1 MKLKIL
7 LVLGLFPLVLT
18 SQTFQIS
25 GSVKDTDGVPL
36 PLANVLLL
44 RAQDSAQIKGTS
56 ADDIGRFTLKDIEED
71 LYFLQAT
78 YFGYKSVLVP
88 LEVRSDIRIG
98 ALIMEEEG
106 ESLDEVVVTGQRP
119 TIERQADRIVFN
131 VENTVIS
138 EGSTWDIL
146 RKAPGVVT
154 VQDNLEIRGQTAT
167 VYLND
172 RKVQLSQSEIL
183 DLLKGLDGN
192 AISSVEVIPVPP
204 ASFEA
209 EDGPVLNIRTRQNI
223 LPGYKGSVRG
233 QYTQAV
239 FPKYSFATS
248 HYFKGEKFGVFANY
262 SINPRKT
269 LRELEND
276 VNFIDDQNTVFSRW
290 STDTEEVSRTQ
301 AQQLNLI
308 LDYDLSDRDQLNLTS
323 NVTVS
328 PNKTYD
334 YNLQTVMRNGAGAV
348 DSTLQTFQDTREDQI
363 STSLDLNY
371 TRKLKKEGATLKAN
385 GHYTYYEETGG
396 QEGLTTYFDPSGA
409 FLRDFAFSTDA
420 EQFIDI
426 FTGQADWYTP
436 ITSGSFEAGFKGSFI
451 RSRNTIEYFI
461 GQDNQRSFD
470 IDLSDRFNYDEE
482 VYAAYASLNKNWDPW
497 TVKLGLRVEQT
508 EVKAES
514 LTLNEINR
522 QSYLEFFP
530 SVFVSRDLSET
541 QSMSFSYA
549 RRLTRPNY
557 ADLNPFRFFLNEND
571 FVQGNPNLVPAF
583 SHNFNLNWSHND
595 TFYVDLYYRD
605 NGNFLATVSFQ
616 DNDNL
621 TLRET
626 KQNVAGSRSYG
637 LDFTVSTPITS
648 FWYLYSYSSLFYEE
662 NSIFAEESAIETYR
676 NEVTGLYGYLNN
688 SLTLSKDGSLTGE
701 VNVLYLSGFLDGASR
716 MSETVTLDLG
726 VRKTLWDDRAVI
738 SLVAEDVLG
747 LANATY
753 TTRYANQDIRYFS
766 RPETRFVRLSFT
778 YNFGNFRLQ
787 NRDTDLDK
795 DELQRIENE

>member
-7 LVLGLFPLVLT
+7 LLLGLFPLVLT

-25 GSVKDTDGVPL
+25 GSVKDTDGIPL

-56 ADDIGRFTLKDIEED
+56 ADDIGRFTLRDIEED

-98 ALIMEEEG
+98 ALIMEEEA
-106 ESLDEVVVTGQRP
+106 ENLDEVVVTGQRP
-119 TIERQADRIVFN
+119 TIERQADRVVFN

-146 RKAPGVVT
+146 RNAPGVVT

-239 FPKYSFATS
+239 FPKYSFSTS

-262 SINPRKT
+262 SISPRKA
-269 LRELEND
+269 LLELEND
-276 VNFIDDQNTVFSRW
+276 VNFINDQNTVFSRW
-290 STDTEEVSRTQ
+290 QSDTERVSRTQ

-308 LDYDLSDRDQLNLTS
+308 LDYDLSERDQLNLTS
-323 NVTVS
+323 NVTYS
-328 PNKTYD
+328 PNKSDAYT
-334 YNLQTVMRNGAGAV
+334 LQTIMRNGAGAV
-348 DSTLQTFQDTREDQI
+348 DSTLQTLQQTEADQLN
-363 STSLDLNY
+363 TSLDLNY
-371 TRKLKKEGATLKAN
+371 TRKLKKDGATLKAN
-385 GHYTYYEETGG
+385 GHYTYYEVSSG
-396 QEGLTTYFDPSGA
+396 QDGLSTYFDPSGA
-409 FLRDFAFSTDA
+409 FLRDFPFSTDA
-420 EQFIDI
+420 EQYIDI
-426 FTGQADWYTP
+426 FTGQLDWSTP
-436 ITSGSFEAGFKGSFI
+436 ITSGSFEAGVKGSFI
-451 RSRNTIEYFI
+451 RSRNTIEYFA
-461 GQDNQRSFD
+461 GDDNQRSFD
-470 IDLSDRFNYDEE
+470 IALSDRFNYDEE
-482 VYAAYASLNKNWDPW
+482 VYAGYATLNKNWDPW
-497 TVKLGLRVEQT
+497 TLKIGLRAEQT

-514 LTLNEINR
+514 LTLAEINR

-530 SVFVSRDLSET
+530 SVFLSRDLTET
-541 QSMSFSYA
+541 QSLSFSYA

-557 ADLNPFRFFLNEND
+557 ADLNPFRFFLNENE
-571 FVQGNPNLVPAF
+571 FQQGNPNLVPAF
-583 SHNFNLNWSHND
+583 SHNFNLNWSLND
-595 TFYVDLYYRD
+595 TFFVDLYYRD
-605 NGNFLATVSFQ
+605 NGNYLATVSFQ
-616 DNDNL
+616 DNENL
-621 TLRET
+621 TLRQTE
-626 KQNVAGSRSYG
+626 QNVAGSLSYG

-662 NSIFAEESAIETYR
+662 NTIFAEESDIETYV
-676 NEVTGLYGYLNN
+676 NKLTGFYGYLGN
-688 SLTLSKDGSLTGE
+688 SFTLSNDGNLTGE
-701 VNVLYLSGFLDGASR
+701 ANLLYLSGFLDGAFLI
-716 MSETVTLDLG
+716 SEAITLNLG
-726 VRKTLWDDRAVI
+726 LRKTLWDDRAVI
-738 SLVAEDVLG
+738 SLTVEDVLG
-747 LANATY
+747 RTNAPKAA
-753 TTRYANQDIRYFS
+753 RYANQDISFFWRQ
-766 RPETRFVRLSFT
+766 ETRFVRLGFT

-787 NRDTDLDK
+787 NRNADLDK

>member
-1 MKLKIL
+1 M
-7 LVLGLFPLVLT
+7 
-18 SQTFQIS
+18 
-25 GSVKDTDGVPL
+25 PL

-98 ALIMEEEG
+98 ALIMEEEV

-396 QEGLTTYFDPSGA
+396 QAGLTTYFDPSGA

-766 RPETRFVRLSFT
+766 RPETRFVRLGFT

>member
-7 LVLGLFPLVLT
+7 LLLGLFPLVLT
-18 SQTFQIS
+18 SQSFQIS

-44 RAQDSAQIKGTS
+44 RARDSAQIKGTS
-56 ADDIGRFTLKDIEED
+56 ADDIGRFTLKDIEGD

-106 ESLDEVVVTGQRP
+106 ESLNEVVVTGQRP

-131 VENTVIS
+131 VENTVVS

-172 RKVQLSQSEIL
+172 RKVQLSQDEIL

-223 LPGYKGSVRG
+223 VPGYKGSVRG

-239 FPKYSFATS
+239 FPKYSFSTS
-248 HYFKGEKFGVFANY
+248 HYYKGEKFGIFANY
-262 SINPRKT
+262 SISPRKT
-269 LRELEND
+269 FRELEND
-276 VNFIDDQNTVFSRW
+276 VNFINDQDAVFSRW
-290 STDTEEVSRTQ
+290 RTDTEEVIRTQ

-308 LDYDLSDRDQLNLTS
+308 LDYDISERDQLNLTS
-323 NVTVS
+323 NVTFS
-328 PNKTYD
+328 PNKTYT
-334 YNLQTVMRNGAGAV
+334 YNLETVMRNGAGAV
-348 DSTLQTFQDTREDQI
+348 DSTLQTFQQTGADQI
-363 STSLDLNY
+363 NSSVDLNY
-371 TRKLKKEGATLKAN
+371 TRKLKKEGATFKAN
-385 GHYTYYEETGG
+385 GHYTYYEETSA
-396 QEGLTTYFDPSGA
+396 QDGLTTYFDPSGA
-409 FLRDFAFSTDA
+409 FLRDFAFFTDA
-420 EQFIDI
+420 EQDIDI

-436 ITSGSFEAGFKGSFI
+436 ITSGSFEAGVKGSFI
-451 RSRNTIEYFI
+451 RSRNTIEYLI
-461 GQDNQRSFD
+461 GQDDQRSFD

-482 VYAAYASLNKNWDPW
+482 VYAAYVSLNKNWDPW
-497 TVKLGLRVEQT
+497 MLKLGLRAEQT

-514 LTLNEINR
+514 LTLDEINR

-530 SVFVSRDLSET
+530 SVFISRDLTET
-541 QSMSFSYA
+541 QSMSVSYA
-549 RRLTRPNY
+549 RGLIRPNY

-583 SHNFNLNWSHND
+583 NHEFNLNWTLND
-595 TFYVDLYYRD
+595 TFFVDLYYRD
-605 NGNFLATVSFQ
+605 NGRDLVTIGFQ
-616 DNDNL
+616 DNENL
-621 TLRET
+621 ILRET
-626 KQNVAGSRSYG
+626 EQNAEGSRSYG

-662 NSIFAEESAIETYR
+662 NTIFAEESAVETYL
-676 NEVTGLYGYLNN
+676 NKITGFYGYLSN
-688 SLTLSKDGSLTGE
+688 SFTLSRNGNLTGE
-701 VNVLYLSGFLDGASR
+701 ANLLYLSGFIDGASL
-716 MSETVTLDLG
+716 MSETITLDLG
-726 VRKTLWDDRAVI
+726 LRMTLWDDRAVI
-738 SLVAEDVLG
+738 SLALEDVLG
-747 LANATY
+747 RANATH

-766 RPETRFVRLSFT
+766 RPETRFVRLGFT

-787 NRDTDLDK
+787 NRDADLDK

>member
-7 LVLGLFPLVLT
+7 LLLGLFPLVLT

-25 GSVKDTDGVPL
+25 GSVKDTDGIPL

-56 ADDIGRFTLKDIEED
+56 ADDIGRFTLRDIEED

-98 ALIMEEEG
+98 ALIMEEEA
-106 ESLDEVVVTGQRP
+106 ENLDEVVVTGQRP
-119 TIERQADRIVFN
+119 TIERQADRVVFN

-146 RKAPGVVT
+146 RNAPGVVT

-239 FPKYSFATS
+239 FPKYSFSTS

-262 SINPRKT
+262 SISPRKA
-269 LRELEND
+269 LLELEND
-276 VNFIDDQNTVFSRW
+276 VNFINDQNTVFSRW
-290 STDTEEVSRTQ
+290 QSDTERVSRTQ

-308 LDYDLSDRDQLNLTS
+308 LDYDLSERDQLNLTS
-323 NVTVS
+323 NVTYS
-328 PNKTYD
+328 PNKSDAYT
-334 YNLQTVMRNGAGAV
+334 LQTIMRNGAGAV
-348 DSTLQTFQDTREDQI
+348 DSTLQTLQQTEADQLN
-363 STSLDLNY
+363 TSLDLNY
-371 TRKLKKEGATLKAN
+371 TRKLKKDGATLKAN
-385 GHYTYYEETGG
+385 GHYTYYEVSSG
-396 QEGLTTYFDPSGA
+396 QDGLSTYFDPSGA
-409 FLRDFAFSTDA
+409 FLRDFPFSTDA
-420 EQFIDI
+420 EQYIDI
-426 FTGQADWYTP
+426 FTGQLDWSTP
-436 ITSGSFEAGFKGSFI
+436 ITSGSFEAGVKGSFI
-451 RSRNTIEYFI
+451 RSRNTIEYFA
-461 GQDNQRSFD
+461 GDDNQRSFD
-470 IDLSDRFNYDEE
+470 IALSDRFNYDEE
-482 VYAAYASLNKNWDPW
+482 VYAGYATLNKNWDPW
-497 TVKLGLRVEQT
+497 TLKIGLRAEQT

-514 LTLNEINR
+514 LTLAEINR

-530 SVFVSRDLSET
+530 SVFLSRDLTET
-541 QSMSFSYA
+541 QSLSFSYA

-557 ADLNPFRFFLNEND
+557 ADLNPFRFFLNENE
-571 FVQGNPNLVPAF
+571 FQQGNPNLVPAF
-583 SHNFNLNWSHND
+583 SHNFNLNWSLND
-595 TFYVDLYYRD
+595 TFFVDLYYRD
-605 NGNFLATVSFQ
+605 NGNYLATVSFQ
-616 DNDNL
+616 DNENL
-621 TLRET
+621 TLRQTE
-626 KQNVAGSRSYG
+626 QNVAGSLSYG

-662 NSIFAEESAIETYR
+662 NTIFAEESDIETYV
-676 NEVTGLYGYLNN
+676 NKVTGFYGYLGN
-688 SLTLSKDGSLTGE
+688 SFTLSNDGNLTGE
-701 VNVLYLSGFLDGASR
+701 ANLLYLSGFLDGAFLI
-716 MSETVTLDLG
+716 SEAITLNLG
-726 VRKTLWDDRAVI
+726 LRKTLWDDRAVI
-738 SLVAEDVLG
+738 SLTVEDVLG
-747 LANATY
+747 RTNAPKAA
-753 TTRYANQDIRYFS
+753 RYANQDISFFWRQ
-766 RPETRFVRLSFT
+766 ETRFVRLGFT

-787 NRDTDLDK
+787 NRNADLDK

>member
-7 LVLGLFPLVLT
+7 LLLGLFPLVLT

-25 GSVKDTDGVPL
+25 GSVKDTDGIPL

-56 ADDIGRFTLKDIEED
+56 ADDIGRFTLRDIEED

-98 ALIMEEEG
+98 ALIMEEEA
-106 ESLDEVVVTGQRP
+106 ENLDEVVVTGQRP
-119 TIERQADRIVFN
+119 TIERQADRVVFN

-146 RKAPGVVT
+146 RNAPGVVT

-239 FPKYSFATS
+239 FPKYSFSTS

-262 SINPRKT
+262 SISPRKA
-269 LRELEND
+269 LLELEND
-276 VNFIDDQNTVFSRW
+276 VNFINDQNTVFSRW
-290 STDTEEVSRTQ
+290 QSDTERVSRTQ

-308 LDYDLSDRDQLNLTS
+308 LDYDLSERDQLNLTS
-323 NVTVS
+323 NVTYS
-328 PNKTYD
+328 PNKSDAYT
-334 YNLQTVMRNGAGAV
+334 LQTIMRNGAGAV
-348 DSTLQTFQDTREDQI
+348 DSTLQTLQQTEADQLN
-363 STSLDLNY
+363 TSLDLNY
-371 TRKLKKEGATLKAN
+371 TRKLKKDGATLKAN
-385 GHYTYYEETGG
+385 GHYTYYEVSSG
-396 QEGLTTYFDPSGA
+396 QDGLSTYFDPSGA
-409 FLRDFAFSTDA
+409 FLRDFPFSTDA
-420 EQFIDI
+420 EQYIDI
-426 FTGQADWYTP
+426 FTGQLDWSTP
-436 ITSGSFEAGFKGSFI
+436 ITSGSFEAGVKGSFI
-451 RSRNTIEYFI
+451 RSRNTIEYFA
-461 GQDNQRSFD
+461 GDDNQRSFD
-470 IDLSDRFNYDEE
+470 IALSDRFNYDEE
-482 VYAAYASLNKNWDPW
+482 VYAGYATLNKNWDTW
-497 TVKLGLRVEQT
+497 TLKIGLRAEQT

-514 LTLNEINR
+514 LTLAEINR

-530 SVFVSRDLSET
+530 SVFLSRDLTET
-541 QSMSFSYA
+541 QSLSFSYA

-557 ADLNPFRFFLNEND
+557 ADLNPFRFFLNENE
-571 FVQGNPNLVPAF
+571 FQQGNPNLVPAF
-583 SHNFNLNWSHND
+583 SHNFNLNWSLND
-595 TFYVDLYYRD
+595 TFFVDLYYRD
-605 NGNFLATVSFQ
+605 NGNYLATVSFQ
-616 DNDNL
+616 DNENL
-621 TLRET
+621 TLRQTE
-626 KQNVAGSRSYG
+626 QNVAGSLSYG

-662 NSIFAEESAIETYR
+662 NTIFAEESDIETYV
-676 NEVTGLYGYLNN
+676 NKVTGFYGYLGN
-688 SLTLSKDGSLTGE
+688 SFTLSNDGNLTGE
-701 VNVLYLSGFLDGASR
+701 ANLLYLSGFLDGAFLI
-716 MSETVTLDLG
+716 SEAITLNLG
-726 VRKTLWDDRAVI
+726 LRKTLWDDRAVI
-738 SLVAEDVLG
+738 SLTVEDVLG
-747 LANATY
+747 RTNAPKAA
-753 TTRYANQDIRYFS
+753 RYANQDISFFWRQ
-766 RPETRFVRLSFT
+766 ETRFVRLGFT

-787 NRDTDLDK
+787 NRNADLDK

>member
-662 NSIFAEESAIETYR
+662 NSIFAEESAIETYL
-676 NEVTGLYGYLNN
+676 NKVTGLYGYLNN

-766 RPETRFVRLSFT
+766 RPETRFVRLGFT

>member
-1 MKLKIL
+1 
-7 LVLGLFPLVLT
+7 VLT
-18 SQTFQIS
+18 SQSFQIS

-44 RAQDSAQIKGTS
+44 RARDSAQIKGTS
-56 ADDIGRFTLKDIEED
+56 ADDIGRFTLKDIEGD
-71 LYFLQAT
+71 LYFLHAT

-106 ESLDEVVVTGQRP
+106 ESLNEVVVTGQRP

-131 VENTVIS
+131 VENTVVS

-172 RKVQLSQSEIL
+172 RKVQLSQDEIL

-223 LPGYKGSVRG
+223 VPGYKGSVRG

-239 FPKYSFATS
+239 FPKYSFSTS
-248 HYFKGEKFGVFANY
+248 HYYKGEKFGIFANY
-262 SINPRKT
+262 SISPRKT
-269 LRELEND
+269 FRELEND
-276 VNFIDDQNTVFSRW
+276 VNFINDQDAVFSRW
-290 STDTEEVSRTQ
+290 RTDTEEVIRTQ

-308 LDYDLSDRDQLNLTS
+308 LDYDISERDQLNLTS
-323 NVTVS
+323 NVTFS
-328 PNKTYD
+328 PNKTYT
-334 YNLQTVMRNGAGAV
+334 YNLETVMRNGAGAV
-348 DSTLQTFQDTREDQI
+348 DSTLQTFQQTGADQI
-363 STSLDLNY
+363 NSSVDLNY
-371 TRKLKKEGATLKAN
+371 TRKLKKEGATFKAN
-385 GHYTYYEETGG
+385 GHYTYYEETSA
-396 QEGLTTYFDPSGA
+396 QDGLTTYFDPSGA
-409 FLRDFAFSTDA
+409 FLRDFAFFTDA
-420 EQFIDI
+420 EQDIDI

-436 ITSGSFEAGFKGSFI
+436 ITSGSFEAGVKGSFI
-451 RSRNTIEYFI
+451 RSRNTIEYLI
-461 GQDNQRSFD
+461 GQDDQRSFD

-482 VYAAYASLNKNWDPW
+482 VYAAYVSLNKNWDPW
-497 TVKLGLRVEQT
+497 MLKLGLRAEQT

-514 LTLNEINR
+514 LTLDEINR

-530 SVFVSRDLSET
+530 SVFISRDLTET
-541 QSMSFSYA
+541 QSMSVSYA
-549 RRLTRPNY
+549 RGLIRPNY

-583 SHNFNLNWSHND
+583 NHEFNLNWTLND
-595 TFYVDLYYRD
+595 TFFVDLYYRD
-605 NGNFLATVSFQ
+605 NGRDLVTIGFQ
-616 DNDNL
+616 DNENL
-621 TLRET
+621 ILRET
-626 KQNVAGSRSYG
+626 EQNAEGSRSYG

-662 NSIFAEESAIETYR
+662 NTIFAEESAVETYL
-676 NEVTGLYGYLNN
+676 NKITGFYGYLSN
-688 SLTLSKDGSLTGE
+688 SFTLSRNGNLTGE
-701 VNVLYLSGFLDGASR
+701 ANLLYLSGFIDGASL
-716 MSETVTLDLG
+716 MSETITLDLG
-726 VRKTLWDDRAVI
+726 LRMTLWDDRAVI
-738 SLVAEDVLG
+738 SLALEDVLG
-747 LANATY
+747 RANATH

-766 RPETRFVRLSFT
+766 RPETRFVRLGFT

-787 NRDTDLDK
+787 NRDADLDK

>member
-1 MKLKIL
+1 M
-7 LVLGLFPLVLT
+7 
-18 SQTFQIS
+18 
-25 GSVKDTDGVPL
+25 PL

-71 LYFLQAT
+71 LYFLYAT

-334 YNLQTVMRNGAGAV
+334 YNLQTVMRNGAGVV
-348 DSTLQTFQDTREDQI
+348 DSTLQTFQDTREDQV

-409 FLRDFAFSTDA
+409 FLRDFAFFTDA

-436 ITSGSFEAGFKGSFI
+436 ITSGSFEAGVKGSFI

-461 GQDNQRSFD
+461 GQDSQRSFD

-662 NSIFAEESAIETYR
+662 NSIFAEESAIETYL
-676 NEVTGLYGYLNN
+676 NKVTGLYGYLNN

-787 NRDTDLDK
+787 NRDTDLEK

>member
-7 LVLGLFPLVLT
+7 LLLGLFPLVLT
-18 SQTFQIS
+18 SQSFQIS

-44 RAQDSAQIKGTS
+44 RARDSAQIKGTS
-56 ADDIGRFTLKDIEED
+56 ADDIGRFTLKDIEGD
-71 LYFLQAT
+71 LYFLHAT

-106 ESLDEVVVTGQRP
+106 ESLNEVVVTGQRP

-131 VENTVIS
+131 VENTVVS

-172 RKVQLSQSEIL
+172 RKVQLSQDEIL

-223 LPGYKGSVRG
+223 VPGYKGSVRG

-239 FPKYSFATS
+239 FPKYSFSTS
-248 HYFKGEKFGVFANY
+248 HYYKGEKFGIFANY
-262 SINPRKT
+262 SISPRKT
-269 LRELEND
+269 FRELEND
-276 VNFIDDQNTVFSRW
+276 VNFINDQDAVFSRW
-290 STDTEEVSRTQ
+290 RTDTEEVIRTQ

-308 LDYDLSDRDQLNLTS
+308 LDYDISERDQLNFTS
-323 NVTVS
+323 NVTFS
-328 PNKTYD
+328 PNKTYT
-334 YNLQTVMRNGAGAV
+334 YNLETVMRNGAGAV
-348 DSTLQTFQDTREDQI
+348 DSTLQTFQQTGADQI
-363 STSLDLNY
+363 NSSVDLNY
-371 TRKLKKEGATLKAN
+371 TRKLKKEGATFKAN
-385 GHYTYYEETGG
+385 GHYTYYEETSA
-396 QEGLTTYFDPSGA
+396 QDGLTTYFDPSGA
-409 FLRDFAFSTDA
+409 FLRDFAFFTDA
-420 EQFIDI
+420 EQYIDI

-436 ITSGSFEAGFKGSFI
+436 ITSGSFEAGVKGSFI
-451 RSRNTIEYFI
+451 RSRNTIEYLI
-461 GQDNQRSFD
+461 GQDDQRSFD

-482 VYAAYASLNKNWDPW
+482 VYAAYVSLNKNWDPW
-497 TVKLGLRVEQT
+497 MLKLGLRAEQT

-514 LTLNEINR
+514 LTLDEINR

-530 SVFVSRDLSET
+530 SVFISRDLTET
-541 QSMSFSYA
+541 QSMSVSYA
-549 RRLTRPNY
+549 RGLIRPNY

-583 SHNFNLNWSHND
+583 NHEFNLNWTLND
-595 TFYVDLYYRD
+595 TFFVDLYYRD
-605 NGNFLATVSFQ
+605 NGRDLVTIGFQ
-616 DNDNL
+616 DNENL
-621 TLRET
+621 ILRET
-626 KQNVAGSRSYG
+626 EQNAAGSRSYG

-662 NSIFAEESAIETYR
+662 NTIFAEESAVETYL
-676 NEVTGLYGYLNN
+676 NKITGFYGYLSN
-688 SLTLSKDGSLTGE
+688 SFTLSRNGNLTGE
-701 VNVLYLSGFLDGASR
+701 ANLLYLSGFIDGASL
-716 MSETVTLDLG
+716 MSETITLDLG
-726 VRKTLWDDRAVI
+726 LRMTLWDDRAVI
-738 SLVAEDVLG
+738 SLALEDVLG
-747 LANATY
+747 RANATH

-766 RPETRFVRLSFT
+766 RPETRFVRLGFT

-787 NRDTDLDK
+787 NRDADLDK
-795 DELQRIENE
+795 EELQRIENE